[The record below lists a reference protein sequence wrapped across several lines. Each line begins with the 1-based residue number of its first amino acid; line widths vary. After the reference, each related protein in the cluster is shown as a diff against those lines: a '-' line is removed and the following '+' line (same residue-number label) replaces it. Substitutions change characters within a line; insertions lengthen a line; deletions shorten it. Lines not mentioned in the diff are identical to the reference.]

1 MSSGEQAGRFP
12 VRWIT
17 VAWTVFAV
25 AGLVASIVALPG
37 EMALSATTI
46 VVAACLAV
54 LVASP
59 VWVTEGEERATLG
72 VGEIALVVAFLRLEP
87 SQLLLAMTSGLAVG
101 WVLGLPRRGR
111 WGRTPRVR
119 MHARRLQQGL
129 LNISTNVLGLLP
141 AVWLYIAL
149 DPASGRE
156 QVVAAVACS
165 ALAMATTH
173 ALLVAAMALVRPIGY
188 WRTFRTH
195 GRPVLAVL
203 GTSALLGSMVGLSGG
218 VLLNPDVWLVLTTAG
233 VALLSLAQT
242 RRMRQSNYLSRVVEA
257 AEQFTPA
264 LPADEVCRRLCEL
277 CERALHAEEV
287 AIRDEPPGDGEVGV
301 FLEVAEGW
309 LVATGRRGFAGR
321 FTPTDERLL
330 VGITGLAEVSLRNAQ
345 LHDELEHLAIR
356 DELTGLLSR
365 RGLRELFQQVR
376 ASADRDGHRLVLAFL
391 DIDRFKAVNDTYGHE
406 RGDLLIQQ
414 IAGRLREVARDSDLL
429 CRLGGDEF
437 VIVGEDRDGLTADA
451 LHRRLRAAFAQP
463 FAAAGDIDVG
473 ASVGMA
479 IYPDDADTLD
489 RLLTASDAAMYA
501 DKQRRR

>member
-1 MSSGEQAGRFP
+1 
-12 VRWIT
+12 VT
-17 VAWTVFAV
+17 VAWAVFAV
-25 AGLVASIVALPG
+25 AGLVTSLVAMSGGL
-37 EMALSATTI
+37 ALSSTTL
-46 VVAACLAV
+46 VVAGCLAV

-87 SQLLLAMTSGLAVG
+87 TQLLLAMTGGQAVG
-101 WVLGLPRRGR
+101 WILGLPRRRRGHR
-111 WGRTPRVR
+111 LRIQPRRV
-119 MHARRLQQGL
+119 QQGV
-129 LNISTNVLGLLP
+129 LNVTTNVLGLLP
-141 AVWLYIAL
+141 AVWLYVAME
-149 DPASGRE
+149 PAEGRE
-156 QVVAAVACS
+156 RVVAAVACS
-165 ALAMATTH
+165 ALAMAATH

-188 WRTFRTH
+188 WRTFRIH

-203 GTSALLGSMVGLSGG
+203 GTSALLGSMIGLSGE
-218 VLLNPDVWLVLTTAG
+218 VLGGPEVWLVLTTAG
-233 VALLSLAQT
+233 LALLSLAQT

-277 CERALHAEEV
+277 CQRALHAERV
-287 AIRDEPPGDGEVGV
+287 TIRDEPPGEGEVGLL
-301 FLEVAEGW
+301 LEVAEAW

-321 FTPTDERLL
+321 FTANDERLL
-330 VGITGLAEVSLRNAQ
+330 AGITGIAEVSLRNAR

-365 RGLRELFQQVR
+365 RGLRELFEQVR

-391 DIDRFKAVNDTYGHE
+391 DVDRFKAVNDTYGHE
-406 RGDLLIQQ
+406 RGDLLIQE

-437 VIVGEDRDGLTADA
+437 VIVGEDRDGQTAIA
-451 LHRRLRAAFAQP
+451 LHGRLRASFEHP
-463 FAAAGDIDVG
+463 FVAAGDIDVG
-473 ASVGMA
+473 ASLGMA
-479 IYPDDADTLD
+479 VYPDDADTLD